1 MGTRSLTK
9 VIESYTGEDGKTK
22 RETLTCMYRQYD
34 GYLRGHGLELAEWLQ
49 KYTIVN
55 GIKLDEERLIA
66 NGMSCLA
73 AQMFFHFKDGPGN
86 IYCYP
91 PDSRDCG
98 EEYLYEIEN
107 GNENLLITVYD
118 TWNNRELFHG
128 TPQELIEEVIG
139 VEA

>member
-55 GIKLDEERLIA
+55 GVIYDAKKLLTEVKEMVDLSKKKENFILK
-66 NGMSCLA
+66 
-73 AQMFFHFKDGPGN
+73 QPGN
-86 IYCYP
+86 
-91 PDSRDCG
+91 
-98 EEYLYEIEN
+98 
-107 GNENLLITVYD
+107 
-118 TWNNRELFHG
+118 
-128 TPQELIEEVIG
+128 
-139 VEA
+139 